1 MVDCLSEQSSV
12 ALGVGSPRESVS
24 YPSQHSANFTRRVHG
39 SGEVGVQVAPE
50 KWVFPTLP
58 CPLLGLFLSPSA
70 ITPPGVPPFSKDSFF
85 RSFSYLRDLV

>member
-1 MVDCLSEQSSV
+1 MVGRLSEQSSV

-50 KWVFPTLP
+50 ERILASLP
-58 CPLLGLFLSPSA
+58 CILLGLLLSPTA
-70 ITPPGVPPFSKDSFF
+70 ITSSGVPSFPEDAFF
-85 RSFSYLRDLV
+85 RSFSYL